1 MHALAVHGSWRYKS
15 AKRVRERFYT
25 LQPFRSAVDG
35 RMPEKEMILTIR
47 TILRH
52 AAVATVVF
60 CAGAACAQQRPD
72 LPGGYPARPIRILVG
87 SSAGGGVDIIGRA
100 VAQKM
105 TEHWGRAV
113 VVDNRT
119 GGGGVIAV
127 ELLAQAAPDGYT
139 LYGGGSQVVT
149 ATPLKKVPFD
159 TRKVLAPVAQ
169 MTTSSYLFVVAAA
182 LPVSSVKELIAYS
195 RTKPISYGSAGMGS
209 NTHLGTEMFKF
220 MSGMDMVHIPY
231 KGNGQALND
240 LIAGQIQ
247 TQFTSTISGAA
258 HIKTGRL
265 RAIAVTSLK
274 RLAAFPDLPTV
285 SESGVPGFEMDNFY
299 GIYAPAG
306 LPPAILAALNKE
318 VVQVMNSPDM
328 KQKVA
333 ADGAEVAPPASS
345 AEFKAKFARQ
355 IELWEKFMKTSNIKL
370 E

>member
-1 MHALAVHGSWRYKS
+1 MN
-15 AKRVRERFYT
+15 
-25 LQPFRSAVDG
+25 
-35 RMPEKEMILTIR
+35 TI
-47 TILRH
+47 THSSLCH
-52 AAVATVVF
+52 AAVAVVTCF
-60 CAGAACAQQRPD
+60 ATITYAQQKPE
-72 LPGGYPARPIRILVG
+72 LPGGYPSRPIRVLVG
-87 SSAGGGVDIIGRA
+87 SSAGGGVDIITRA

-105 TEHWGRAV
+105 TEHWGRSV

-149 ATPLKKVPFD
+149 ATPLKKIPFD

-169 MTTSSYLFVVAAA
+169 MTTSSYLFVVPAA
-182 LPVSSVKELIAYS
+182 LPVTSVKELIAYS
-195 RTKPISYGSAGMGS
+195 KTKPISYGSAGMGS
-209 NTHLGTEMFKF
+209 STHLGTELFKF

-240 LIAGQIQ
+240 LISGQIQ
-247 TQFTSTISGAA
+247 TQFTSTISGAP
-258 HIKTGRL
+258 HMKSGRL

-274 RLAAFPDLPTV
+274 RLQAFPELPTV

-306 LPPAILAALNKE
+306 MPPAILAALNKE
-318 VVQVMNSPDM
+318 VTQITNSPEM

-333 ADGAEVAPPASS
+333 ADGAEVAPPASP
-345 AEFKAKFARQ
+345 AAFKDKFAKQ
-355 IELWEKFMKTSNIKL
+355 IDMWEKFMKTSNIKL